1 LASLQD
7 TLIETI
13 SKDLKDLGSLESGK
27 DRRKECSLLLA
38 RIESAKKIMS
48 TNESLMKKLS
58 DFQLETESLKNG

>member
-1 LASLQD
+1 MASLQD